1 MLRNGSPAPDFT
13 LPGADAKDHSLAD
26 LRGGKPLLLYFFR
39 FSECPTARRD
49 LAAYAEA
56 YSRIRAFG
64 ADMVAINV
72 ETPEEQTA
80 LKERLLLPYPLVSDA
95 GFRVSE
101 QYGVYRSDE
110 TEEGPQPHGEPAI
123 FIVDVDG
130 NIAYS
135 QVQTGPKGTANPD
148 AMALV
153 LYYMTQNGGR
163 Y

>member
-1 MLRNGSPAPDFT
+1 M
-13 LPGADAKDHSLAD
+13 DAEGTARGLAD
-26 LRGGKPLLLYFFR
+26 LRGKKPLLLYFYR

-56 YSRIRAFG
+56 YGRMAAFG
-64 ADMVAINV
+64 AEMAAVNV
-72 ETPEEQTA
+72 ESPEAHRA
-80 LKERLLLPYPLVSDA
+80 LRDRLDLPFTLLSDE
-95 GFRVSE
+95 GFAVSE
-101 QYGVYRSDE
+101 RYGVYRSDDGE
-110 TEEGPQPHGEPAI
+110 APEPHGEPAV

-135 QVQTGPKGTANPD
+135 QVQTGPKGSATPA

>member
-13 LPGADAKDHSLAD
+13 LRDADGNERSLAD
-26 LRGGKPLLLYFFR
+26 IQDGKPLLLYFYR
-39 FSECPTARRD
+39 FSACPTARRD

-56 YSRIRAFG
+56 YPRIHAFD
-64 ADMVAINV
+64 AEMAAVNV
-72 ETPEEQTA
+72 EPPEEHRMVRD
-80 LKERLLLPYPLVSDA
+80 RLGLPYPLLSDD

-101 QYGVYRSDE
+101 EYGVYRSDE

-130 NIAYS
+130 KVAYS
-135 QVQTGPKGTANPD
+135 QVQTGPKGSAAPD

-153 LYYMTQNGGR
+153 LYYMTRNGGR